1 MVVGVGSNGARRGP
15 YRLAV
20 MPLLPIGAVT
30 RLLAERDP
38 GRPAVT
44 CEDRTVTRVEL
55 ERRTNRLARA
65 YDEMGVGQDDL
76 VTIALPNSIEFY
88 EAALAA
94 WKLGAT
100 PQPISARLPK
110 RERDAIV
117 ELADP
122 AIVVGVEAGEYGDRP
137 AVPVG
142 FEPSASTPDEPILP
156 DRTAASYKAPTSGGS
171 TGRPKIIVSAQR
183 GEHDPD
189 QAMGFGMRVD
199 GVHLVPGPLYHNAPF
214 QFSTRALLSGNHL
227 VVMTRFDASTALR
240 LIEEHRV
247 DWALVVPTMMTRI
260 WRLPEDERLARDVS
274 SLNGVLHLAAPC
286 PPWVK
291 QAWIDWLGPEKVWEL
306 YAGTEAQGVTVISGQ
321 EWLEHRGSV
330 GRPTASEMQIRD
342 LDGTV
347 LPPGEVGEIWMRPLS
362 GQPTYRYMGAEARR
376 DDDGWET
383 LGDMGSMDADGYLY
397 IADRRTDLILQGGA
411 NIYPAEVEAALD
423 EHPAVLSCAVVGMP
437 DDDLG
442 HRVHAVVQLQREVSD
457 DELRRFLAERL
468 VSYKVPRTFERVAE
482 PVRDDA
488 GKVRRSGLVADR
500 TQGSL

>member
-1 MVVGVGSNGARRGP
+1 
-15 YRLAV
+15 
-20 MPLLPIGAVT
+20 MPLLPIGAVV

-38 GRPAVT
+38 ARAAIT
-44 CEDRTVTRVEL
+44 CESQTVTREQL
-55 ERRTNRLARA
+55 ERRTNRLAHA
-65 YDEMGVGQDDL
+65 YDQLGVKQDDL

-88 EAALAA
+88 EAAIAA

-110 RERDAIV
+110 RERDAII

-122 AIVVGVEAGEYGDRP
+122 ALVVGVADGEHPGR
-137 AVPVG
+137 ATVAAG
-142 FEPSASTPDEPILP
+142 FEPDAAASDEPIAP
-156 DRTAASYKAPTSGGS
+156 DRVAASYKAPTSGGS
-171 TGRPKIIVSAQR
+171 TGRPKIIVSAER

-189 QAMGFGMRVD
+189 TARGFGMSAD

-214 QFSTRALLSGNHL
+214 QFSTRALFSGNHL
-227 VVMTRFDASTALR
+227 VVMPRFDASEALR

-260 WRLPEDERLARDVS
+260 WRLPEEERVARDVS
-274 SLNGVLHLAAPC
+274 SLNGILHLAAPC

-291 QAWIDWLGPEKVWEL
+291 QAWIEWLGAEKVWEL
-306 YAGTEAQGVTVISGQ
+306 YAGTEAQGVTIISGQ
-321 EWLEHRGSV
+321 EWLDHRGSV
-330 GRPTASEMQIRD
+330 GKPVGSEMEIRD
-342 LDGTV
+342 LDGNA
-347 LPPGEVGEIWMRPLS
+347 LPTGEVGEIWMRPLE
-362 GQPTYRYMGAEARR
+362 GRRTYRYMGAEARR

-423 EHPAVLSCAVVGMP
+423 EHPSVLSCAVIGLP
-437 DDDLG
+437 DEDLG
-442 HRVHAVVQLQREVSD
+442 HRVHAVVQLMPDADASD
-457 DELRRFLAERL
+457 DDLRRFLAERL
-468 VSYKVPRTFERVAE
+468 VAYKIPRSFERVDEA
-482 PVRDDA
+482 VRDDA

-500 TQGSL
+500 S

>member
-1 MVVGVGSNGARRGP
+1 
-15 YRLAV
+15 
-20 MPLLPIGAVT
+20 MPLLPIGAVV

-38 GRPAVT
+38 ARPAIT
-44 CEDRTVTRVEL
+44 CEGRRVTREEL

-65 YDEMGVGQDDL
+65 YETLGVKQDDL

-88 EAALAA
+88 EAAIAA

-122 AIVVGVEAGEYGDRP
+122 ALVVGVEDEEHPGRATV
-137 AVPVG
+137 AAG
-142 FEPSASTPDEPILP
+142 FEPEGSLSDEPISP
-156 DRTAASYKAPTSGGS
+156 DRVATSYKAPTSGGS
-171 TGRPKIIVSAQR
+171 TGRPKIIVSAER

-189 QAMGFGMRVD
+189 TARGFGMQPD

-214 QFSTRALLSGNHL
+214 QFSTRALFSGNHL
-227 VVMTRFDASTALR
+227 VVMTRFDASEALR
-240 LIEEHRV
+240 LIEEHSV

-260 WRLPEDERLARDVS
+260 WRLPEKERLARDIS
-274 SLNGVLHLAAPC
+274 SLNGILHLAAPC

-291 QAWIDWLGPEKVWEL
+291 QAWIDWLGAEKVWEL
-306 YAGTEAQGVTVISGQ
+306 YAGTEAQGVTIISGQ
-321 EWLEHRGSV
+321 EWLDHRGSV
-330 GRPTASEMQIRD
+330 GKPVGSEMQIRD
-342 LDGTV
+342 VDGNV
-347 LPPGEVGEIWMRPLS
+347 LPEGDVGEIWMRPLE
-362 GQPTYRYMGAEARR
+362 GRRTYRYMGAEARR

-423 EHPAVLSCAVVGMP
+423 EHPSVLSCAVIGLP
-437 DDDLG
+437 DEDLG
-442 HRVHAVVQLQREVSD
+442 HRVHAVVQLMPEVDVTD
-457 DELRRFLAERL
+457 DDLRRFLAERL
-468 VSYKVPRTFERVAE
+468 VSYKIPRSFERVDDA
-482 PVRDDA
+482 VRDDA

-500 TQGSL
+500 SAK

>member
-1 MVVGVGSNGARRGP
+1 
-15 YRLAV
+15 
-20 MPLLPIGAVT
+20 MPLLPIGAVV

-38 GRPAVT
+38 ARPAIT
-44 CEDRTVTRVEL
+44 CEGLTVTRQEL
-55 ERRTNRLARA
+55 DRRTNRLARA
-65 YDEMGVGQDDL
+65 YEQLGVKQDDL

-88 EAALAA
+88 EAAIAA

-117 ELADP
+117 ELANP
-122 AIVVGVEAGEYGDRP
+122 ALVVGVEEGEHGKR
-137 AVPVG
+137 ATVAAG
-142 FEPSASTPDEPILP
+142 FEPDSSLPDEPILP
-156 DRTAASYKAPTSGGS
+156 DRVAASFKAPTSGGS
-171 TGRPKIIVSAQR
+171 TGRPKIIVSTER
-183 GEHDPD
+183 GEHDPE
-189 QAMGFGMRVD
+189 ASRGFGMRPD

-227 VVMTRFDASTALR
+227 VVMKRFDASESLR

-260 WRLPEDERLARDVS
+260 WRLPEEERLALDVT
-274 SLNGVLHLAAPC
+274 SLNGILHLAAPC

-291 QAWIDWLGPEKVWEL
+291 QAWIEWLGADKVWEL
-306 YAGTEAQGVTVISGQ
+306 YAGTEAQGVTIISGQ
-321 EWLEHRGSV
+321 EWLDHRGSV
-330 GRPTASEMQIRD
+330 GKPIASEMEIRD
-342 LDGTV
+342 LEGNV
-347 LPPGEVGEIWMRPLS
+347 LPPGEVGEIWMRPLE
-362 GQPTYRYMGAEARR
+362 GRRTYRYMGAEARR

-383 LGDMGSMDADGYLY
+383 LGDLGSMDADGYLY

-423 EHPAVLSCAVVGMP
+423 EHPSVLSCVVIGLP
-437 DDDLG
+437 DEDLG
-442 HRVHAVVQLQREVSD
+442 HRVHAVVQLMPGADAEVSD
-457 DELRRFLAERL
+457 DDLRRFLSERV
-468 VSYKVPRTFERVAE
+468 VSYKIPRSFERVTE

-500 TQGSL
+500 SSP

>member
-1 MVVGVGSNGARRGP
+1 
-15 YRLAV
+15 
-20 MPLLPIGAVT
+20 MPLLPIGAVI

-38 GRPAVT
+38 ARPAIT
-44 CEDRTVTRVEL
+44 CEGRTVTREEL

-65 YDEMGVGQDDL
+65 YDELGVKQDDL

-88 EAALAA
+88 EAAIAA

-122 AIVVGVEAGEYGDRP
+122 ALVVGVEDGEHPGRATVP
-137 AVPVG
+137 AG
-142 FEPSASTPDEPILP
+142 FEPEAGLPDEPILP
-156 DRTAASYKAPTSGGS
+156 DRVATSYKAPTSGGS
-171 TGRPKIIVSAQR
+171 TGRPKIIVSAER

-189 QAMGFGMRVD
+189 ASRGFGMRSD

-214 QFSTRALLSGNHL
+214 QFSTRALFSGNHL
-227 VVMTRFDASTALR
+227 VVMTRFDASDALR
-240 LIEEHRV
+240 LIEEHRI
-247 DWALVVPTMMTRI
+247 DWALVVPTMMSRI

-274 SLNGVLHLAAPC
+274 SLNGILHLAAPC

-291 QAWIDWLGPEKVWEL
+291 QAWIEWLGPEKVWEL
-306 YAGTEAQGVTVISGQ
+306 YAGTEAQGVTIISGQ
-321 EWLEHRGSV
+321 EWLDHRGSV
-330 GRPTASEMQIRD
+330 GKPVGSEMQIRD
-342 LDGTV
+342 VDGNL
-347 LPPGEVGEIWMRPLS
+347 LPAGEVGEIWMRPLE
-362 GQPTYRYMGAEARR
+362 GRRTYRYMGADARR

-423 EHPAVLSCAVVGMP
+423 EHPSVLSCAVIGLP
-437 DDDLG
+437 DEDLG
-442 HRVHAVVQLQREVSD
+442 HRVHAVVQFVPGAEVTD
-457 DELRRFLAERL
+457 DDLRRFLTERL
-468 VSYKVPRTFERVAE
+468 VSYKIPRAFERVDE

-500 TQGSL
+500 SL

>member
-1 MVVGVGSNGARRGP
+1 
-15 YRLAV
+15 
-20 MPLLPIGAVT
+20 MPLLPIGAVI

-38 GRPAVT
+38 ARPAIT
-44 CEDRTVTRVEL
+44 CEGRTVTREEL

-65 YDEMGVGQDDL
+65 YDELGVKQDDL

-88 EAALAA
+88 EAAIAA

-122 AIVVGVEAGEYGDRP
+122 ALVVGVEDGEHPGRAKVP
-137 AVPVG
+137 AG
-142 FEPSASTPDEPILP
+142 FEPEAGLPDEPILP
-156 DRTAASYKAPTSGGS
+156 DRVATSYKAPTSGGS
-171 TGRPKIIVSAQR
+171 TGRPKIIVSAER
-183 GEHDPD
+183 GEHDPE
-189 QAMGFGMRVD
+189 ASRGFGMRSD

-214 QFSTRALLSGNHL
+214 QFSTRALFSGNHL
-227 VVMTRFDASTALR
+227 VVMTRFDASDALR
-240 LIEEHRV
+240 LIEEHRI

-274 SLNGVLHLAAPC
+274 SLNGILHLAAPC

-291 QAWIDWLGPEKVWEL
+291 QAWIEWLGPEKVWEL
-306 YAGTEAQGVTVISGQ
+306 YAGTEAQGVTIISGQ
-321 EWLEHRGSV
+321 EWLDHRGSV
-330 GRPTASEMQIRD
+330 GKPVGSEMQIRD
-342 LDGTV
+342 VDGNL
-347 LPPGEVGEIWMRPLS
+347 LPAGEVGEIWMRPLE
-362 GQPTYRYMGAEARR
+362 GRRTYRYMGADARR

-423 EHPAVLSCAVVGMP
+423 EHPSVLSCAVIGLP
-437 DDDLG
+437 DEDLG
-442 HRVHAVVQLQREVSD
+442 HRVHAVVQFVPGAEVTD
-457 DELRRFLAERL
+457 DDLRRFLAERL
-468 VSYKVPRTFERVAE
+468 VSYKIPRAFERVDE

-500 TQGSL
+500 SL